1 MQFMRGKILYRFPS
15 NNPELPKKWV
25 IATKRDNW
33 TPSKSA
39 VLCEKHFK
47 PSDYFCNDIELP
59 SNLCVKR
66 KRLKPDAVPSIFD
79 FPEHLLPKCNARKPP
94 RIRLTSEK
102 EPACI
107 PKAPAIK
114 NSFLNTPM
122 QHHKLKRLRN

>member
-1 MQFMRGKILYRFPS
+1 MSGKILYRFPS
-15 NNPELPKKWV
+15 NNPELHKKWI

-114 NSFLNTPM
+114 KTAS
-122 QHHKLKRLRN
+122 